1 MKRIQTLISL
11 LLLVVFMSGCIFG
24 EDNKTSN
31 SSPNSLIGTW
41 EDWVSHGGGYR
52 DRDTLTFNKDSTF
65 NFGQDI
71 YEPSG
76 YVETI
81 KVYGTYTVSGSIV
94 TLTYQE
100 LGEEYVDKYTFSI
113 SGKTLILKN
122 VYEGTE
128 LQYTKV

>member
-1 MKRIQTLISL
+1 MKKFQILIST
-11 LLLVVFMSGCIFG
+11 LLVVFYVSGCIFG
-24 EDNKTSN
+24 DDDKKSSGSN
-31 SSPNSLIGTW
+31 ALIGTW
-41 EDWVSHGGGYR
+41 EDWVDFGEGYK
-52 DRDTLTFNKDSTF
+52 DRDTLTFNKDDTF